1 LVNSTRQI
9 SAHISIDKGE
19 LLERYVARHG
29 VKKSHLI
36 EIAILHYLSSRE
48 AIPTD
53 LVIPP
58 IIEVSRETG
67 LKILAAI
74 EKPKPATTSMRALFD
89 D

>member
-1 LVNSTRQI
+1 MNSTRQI
-9 SAHISIDKGE
+9 SAHISIDTGE

-36 EIAILHYLSSRE
+36 ETAILHDLSTLE

-58 IIEVSRETG
+58 VIKVSRETG
-67 LKILAAI
+67 HAILAAI
-74 EKPKPATTSMRALFD
+74 ETPKPSTKAMRALFNG
-89 D
+89 

>member
-1 LVNSTRQI
+1 MNSTRQI
-9 SAHISIDKGE
+9 SAHISVDTGE

-36 EIAILHYLSSRE
+36 ETAILHYLSSLE

-58 IIEVSRETG
+58 VIKVSRETG
-67 LKILAAI
+67 NKILTAI
-74 EKPKPATTSMRALFD
+74 ENPKPATKAMRALFD
-89 D
+89 G

>member
-1 LVNSTRQI
+1 MNSTRQI
-9 SAHISIDKGE
+9 SAHISIDTGE

-36 EIAILHYLSSRE
+36 ETAILHYLSTLE

-58 IIEVSRETG
+58 VIKVSRETG
-67 LKILAAI
+67 NTILAAI
-74 EKPKPATTSMRALFD
+74 ENPKPATKAMRALFNG
-89 D
+89 